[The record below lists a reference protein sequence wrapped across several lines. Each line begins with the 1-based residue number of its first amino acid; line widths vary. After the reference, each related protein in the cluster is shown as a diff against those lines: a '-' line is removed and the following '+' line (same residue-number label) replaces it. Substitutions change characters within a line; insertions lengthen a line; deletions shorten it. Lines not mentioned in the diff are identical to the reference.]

1 MSGDIMKSPLGLWDR
16 RNVMTAGGAVV
27 GGIAMSQNAAVAL
40 TAASNKNCLI
50 VADTR
55 IAASREF
62 SAASNGRRIAWIEGD
77 ITKLWYEELD
87 TSWHGENIA
96 VAGLTEYGPFFCLE
110 RLAMDRGLRVA
121 FKGSHRRD
129 GSRVLHDI
137 RGPKD
142 VVTAQAVNTLSDQYW
157 PVKAARM
164 AMASRTTAQTTS
176 QRSGHS
182 PAVGEQW
189 PLLVSWMIVPKRQ
202 SGVRA

>member
-1 MSGDIMKSPLGLWDR
+1 MM
-16 RNVMTAGGAVV
+16 AGGAAI
-27 GGIAMSQNAAVAL
+27 GGIAMNQDVTGALAA
-40 TAASNKNCLI
+40 TANKNCLL

-55 IAASREF
+55 IAASRAF
-62 SAASNGRRIAWIEGD
+62 AAQAMPNGERIAWIEGD

-87 TSWHGENIA
+87 ARWHDENIA
-96 VAGLTEYGPFFCLE
+96 VAALTEYGPFFCLE

-182 PAVGEQW
+182 SAVGEQW
-189 PLLVSWMIVPKRQ
+189 PMLVSWMIVPKRQ